1 MTALRKYER
10 LESPGLWR
18 ATPQDQRREVIVGL
32 RDATIVLADPKT
44 EMALSQWS
52 LPALLRLNPGQMPAL
67 YGPGDDLTETLE
79 VDDRDMIAALDTVR
93 LALERRR
100 PRPGRLRGWT
110 LGSAAVTILTLAVFW
125 VPGKLTS
132 HTAAVLP
139 AATESALGQLA
150 LRDLERLTG
159 SPCAA
164 PLGLSAA
171 QSLMARLFPAAPP
184 RLVVLR
190 DGLTT
195 PLHLPGNIILL
206 PAAMLD
212 QTDGPDVV
220 AGFVLAEGLRAAAD
234 DPAAALLRYAGLFA
248 TVRLLT
254 SGNLGESAVSGY
266 AETLLAEPPLPVPN
280 ADLLAAFLGSEV
292 SASPYAFALDPS
304 GQSVVELI
312 EKDPF
317 LGGSPRPVL
326 EDGAWISLQGICTD

>member
-44 EMALSQWS
+44 EMALSQLS

-93 LALERRR
+93 LALDRRR

-184 RLVVLR
+184 RLL
-190 DGLTT
+190 D
-195 PLHLPGNIILL
+195 LP
-206 PAAMLD
+206 
-212 QTDGPDVV
+212 DGPDVV
-220 AGFVLAEGLRAAAD
+220 AGFVLAEGLRAATD